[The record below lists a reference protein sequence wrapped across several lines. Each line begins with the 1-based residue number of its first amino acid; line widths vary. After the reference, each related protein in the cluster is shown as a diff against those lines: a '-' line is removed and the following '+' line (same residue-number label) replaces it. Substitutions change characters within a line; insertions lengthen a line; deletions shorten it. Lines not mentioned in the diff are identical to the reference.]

1 MAITKE
7 VLKEEA
13 KVEQPKE
20 IELVVHEVQDNA
32 IIVNID
38 GWRMRVYFDEGV
50 EKDKFKFGQSVLVK
64 YLGDIE
70 DPHSIR
76 FEKLK

>member
-1 MAITKE
+1 MATTKE
-7 VLKEEA
+7 VVT

-20 IELVVHEVQDNA
+20 IDLVIHEVQENA
-32 IIVNID
+32 IIVNVQ
-38 GWRMRVYFDEGV
+38 GWRMRVYFDIDFNPENLRY
-50 EKDKFKFGQSVLVK
+50 GQTVSVK

-70 DPHSIR
+70 DPHSIQ

>member
-1 MAITKE
+1 MATTKE
-7 VLKEEA
+7 VVT

-20 IELVVHEVQDNA
+20 IDLVIHEVQENA
-32 IIVNID
+32 IIVNVQ
-38 GWRMRVYFDEGV
+38 GWRMRVYFDTNFNPENLRY
-50 EKDKFKFGQSVLVK
+50 GQTVSVK